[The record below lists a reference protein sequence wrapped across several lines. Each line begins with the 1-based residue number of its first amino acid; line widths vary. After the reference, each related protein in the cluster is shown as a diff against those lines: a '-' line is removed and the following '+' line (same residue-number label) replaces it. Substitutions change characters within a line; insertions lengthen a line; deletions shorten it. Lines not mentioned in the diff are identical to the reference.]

1 MLPAKSLLLLIGR
14 CSGLEHITYHLLHLL
29 QSQMGRGWSELLQ
42 QEVCELRADGKLSSK
57 QELTKIKYE
66 KKQNWENT
74 VFFHLFREIEP
85 KGKKSANGG
94 TTTTMIIIIMATM
107 MQLFYLCS
115 PPLLLL
121 IGRHDADVMQED
133 SQWAH

>member
-42 QEVCELRADGKLSSK
+42 QEVCELRAD

-74 VFFHLFREIEP
+74 VFFHLFKEIEP

-94 TTTTMIIIIMATM
+94 ITTTTTMIILIIMVTM
-107 MQLFYLCS
+107 IQLFYLCS

-121 IGRHDADVMQED
+121 IGRHHADVMQEG